1 MQLTISGY
9 LKGISTWNLKPQEV
23 FSHYLKKAQSLNP
36 ELNAV
41 VRFFDQKVPADI
53 AQLPLAW
60 LPLMIKDNI
69 LIKGE
74 ISSCGSHMLQNFTA
88 PYTATC
94 MENLL
99 NAWVLPLWAANMDEF
114 AMGGSNET
122 SAFWPVK
129 NPKGTNRIPWGSSW
143 GSAVAVAADM
153 AIAALG
159 TDTWGSV
166 RQPAAMCGIVG
177 FKPTYWAV
185 SRYGVVAMASSLDQ
199 VGIFSKTAEDAQI
212 LFSFL
217 ASHDPKDSTSAP
229 KADEIKK
236 IQKTDSKIYKF
247 FIPQEALDEGLDP
260 QIKTLFLQKLDQLRA
275 LGHTVEI
282 KSLPML
288 KASLAIYYT
297 LMPSEVS
304 TNLSRFDGI
313 RFWQQ
318 GNTHDYPSL
327 DQYYSAMR
335 AKGFGEEAKRRIL
348 LGTYILSSANY
359 ESYYLKA
366 LQAQKQLKSDFEDLF
381 NNYDAVLTPTSP
393 EVARKIWEKSDNPL
407 KSYLADL
414 YTVPANLAGL
424 PAISVPM
431 WTISHQEEELPTG
444 LQIIWPMRSDQTVL
458 NIAQLIEKLS

>member
-9 LKGISTWNLKPQEV
+9 LKKMSTWNLKPQEV

-74 ISSCGSHMLQNFTA
+74 ISSCGSHMLENFTA

-99 NAWVLPLWAANMDEF
+99 NAWALPLWAANMDEF

-129 NPKGTNRIPWGSSW
+129 NPSGTNRIPWGSSW

-166 RQPAAMCGIVG
+166 RQPAAMCGITG

-217 ASHDPKDSTSAP
+217 ASHDPKDSISAP

-260 QIKTLFLQKLDQLRA
+260 QIKALFLQKLDQLRA

-407 KSYLADL
+407 KAYLADL

-458 NIAQLIEKLS
+458 NMAQLIEKLS

>member
-41 VRFFDQKVPADI
+41 VRFFDQKVPGDI

-60 LPLMIKDNI
+60 LPLMVKDNI

-74 ISSCGSHMLQNFTA
+74 ISSCGSHMVENFTA

-99 NAWVLPLWAANMDEF
+99 NAWALPLWAANMDEF

-122 SAFWPVK
+122 SVFWPVK
-129 NPKGTNRIPWGSSW
+129 NPNGTNRIPWGSSW

-335 AKGFGEEAKRRIL
+335 ANGFGEEAKRRIL

-424 PAISVPM
+424 PAISIPM

-458 NIAQLIEKLS
+458 NMAQLIEKLS

>member
-9 LKGISTWNLKPQEV
+9 LKKMSTWNLKPQEV

-74 ISSCGSHMLQNFTA
+74 ISSCGSHMLENFTA

-99 NAWVLPLWAANMDEF
+99 NAWALPLWAANMDEF

-129 NPKGTNRIPWGSSW
+129 NPSGTNRIPWGSSW

-166 RQPAAMCGIVG
+166 RQPAAMCGITG

-260 QIKTLFLQKLDQLRA
+260 QIKALFLQKLDQLRA

-407 KSYLADL
+407 KAYLADL

-458 NIAQLIEKLS
+458 NMAQLIEKLS

>member
-9 LKGISTWNLKPQEV
+9 LKEMSTWNLKPQEV

-36 ELNAV
+36 ELNAI

-74 ISSCGSHMLQNFTA
+74 ISSCGSHMLENFTA

-99 NAWVLPLWAANMDEF
+99 NAWALPLWAANMDEF

-122 SAFWPVK
+122 STFWPVK
-129 NPKGTNRIPWGSSW
+129 NPSGTNRIPWGSSW

-166 RQPAAMCGIVG
+166 RQPAAMCGITG

-260 QIKTLFLQKLDQLRA
+260 QIKALFLQKLDQLRA

-348 LGTYILSSANY
+348 LWTYILSSANY

-393 EVARKIWEKSDNPL
+393 EVARKIWEKSDDPL

-458 NIAQLIEKLS
+458 NMAQLIEKLS